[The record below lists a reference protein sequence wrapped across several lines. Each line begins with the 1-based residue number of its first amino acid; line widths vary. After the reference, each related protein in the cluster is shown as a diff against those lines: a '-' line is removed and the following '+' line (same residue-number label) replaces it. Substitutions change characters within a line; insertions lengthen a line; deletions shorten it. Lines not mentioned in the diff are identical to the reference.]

1 MRIGILG
8 AASIAP
14 TALIGPAAVV
24 PGVEVTAIA
33 ARDRA
38 RAEAFAR
45 KHGVAQVYDSYADL
59 LSAVDA
65 VYIPLPNALHAQWT
79 LRALAAG
86 RHVLCEKPLTANAA
100 EARQVAEEAR
110 RTGLTVM
117 EGFHYR
123 YHPLAERMREI
134 AATELGAIRRVESSM
149 CFPLPKFGDI
159 RYRLD
164 LAGGAT
170 MDAGCYAIHSMRLFD
185 PDRPEVTAARALLR
199 GPGVD
204 RAMTADFRFPSGAV
218 GRINASMWSRSLLRI
233 GLRVEGE
240 RGTMKVLNHILPQAF
255 HRVTVT
261 VDGVTR
267 RERIPGEPT
276 YVRQLRAF
284 ASAVSGADT
293 NLTPPADSVV
303 TMELIDDVY
312 RAAGLHPRGAVG

>member
-8 AASIAP
+8 AATIAP
-14 TALIGPAAVV
+14 TALIGPAAAV
-24 PGVEVTAIA
+24 PEVEVTAIA
-33 ARDRA
+33 ARDRT

-45 KHGVAQVYDSYADL
+45 KHGIAQVHDSYADL
-59 LSAVDA
+59 LTAVDA
-65 VYIPLPNALHAQWT
+65 VYIPLPNSLHARWT
-79 LRALAAG
+79 LQALAAG

-100 EARQVAEEAR
+100 EAVQVADEAR

-117 EGFHYR
+117 EAFHYR

-134 AATELGAIRRVESSM
+134 AATELGEIRRVESSM

-185 PDRPEVTAARALLR
+185 PGRPVVTGARALLR
-199 GPGVD
+199 SPGVD
-204 RAMTADFRFPSGAV
+204 RAMTADFRFPSGAE
-218 GRINASMWSRSLLRI
+218 GRITASMWSRSLLRI

-240 RGTMKVLNHILPQAF
+240 RGTMKVFNHVLPQAF
-255 HRVTVT
+255 HRLTVT

-267 RERIPGEPT
+267 RERIPGEAT

-284 ASAVSGADT
+284 ASAVAGADT
-293 NLTPPADSVV
+293 NLTPPSDSVIN
-303 TMELIDDVY
+303 MELIDEVY
-312 RAAGLHPRGAVG
+312 RAAGLEPRGSVS